1 MSSQQDVLQNGS
13 PPSIPQQP
21 YQQFQQS
28 DIFPSQ
34 LQQQQQQQQPL
45 PEQSLQPSHT
55 PHVSPPLSH
64 MFQPELDP
72 QPSLPISI
80 QVPVAALA
88 QSQVDITPM
97 DVLNPQLQQHQ
108 LHHQQQ
114 QQQQQLPPPLVQ
126 DFQLQ
131 PSPFNHD
138 HSIPTLDSIDQPHQL
153 LPSSSTASIPST
165 SHAPSPPL
173 PGMPAAPSY
182 VIGSSSLASAL
193 DSMAAS
199 RSRSG
204 SSASPGILNGQSPDH
219 SFSSTGSGPPTSD
232 LSLTFTPGFEH
243 ILQQSKENSP
253 DVPADSHL
261 LVLGDMLKKI
271 AQTASSGSEACEL
284 GQSNDAAEI
293 VDLLKKNVL
302 LIAELVDSLNLSD
315 PSGPSSAISSPPPRS
330 RQPPALI
337 SAPMDPPQQ
346 NLLNQQPTFSA
357 PLSTAS
363 SETNL
368 AVIDPSDMSR
378 KRCASSVA
386 GDRAMKAPKLEP
398 QDDII
403 LQNPP
408 PPVVGI
414 QSLPPPSVLPA
425 SASVVG
431 SFPFPQATIPPIA
444 SNVEQQPSL
453 PPSVPA
459 SRPQSPS
466 RMAHPSMNM
475 LSDFQHANPTI
486 APVAMHTPLPF
497 PPIDPLQ
504 TIPQS
509 ANEFVPVAAPPLAPA
524 SVNPVPVSP
533 PSAAGFGPGPGLTSP
548 SWPDARPAGMSRH
561 QHTLSGNSGLP
572 GGIVVPHSAM
582 AVTNGA
588 QSLVYPPGP
597 SVSTASGVVVG
608 PPSFAS
614 PTRATH
620 QQQQQPT
627 VMPVGSVNVS
637 VPVTVPVPVPV
648 PSSLVSIRSSRS
660 SSLSHPNPFA
670 FSHPG
675 GDIVS
680 GPSVVSSSV
689 AAAIYESMQPS
700 RPSTSGLYSTRPSSP
715 DYENDADGEGDSDD
729 GEGSYEGHH
738 HQQFS
743 QQQQHQMALQHS
755 PPIAFGMVEDLKPGD
770 PGMEGIVASSSSS
783 SGQSGPGGVRR
794 MSRTSPPSEGAGGS
808 HVNEVP
814 AEYRAEVERIFFEFL
829 IKTCSN
835 LDATDAKGEPIHQTL
850 MAKKMQ
856 RLDESP
862 DFRPFKFRIQ
872 AFTNAFLEELAR
884 QGYPEEKIPM
894 KKIRNFLWNQP
905 YISRFNE
912 EGKKSKSKGNHIW
925 HVDAKKTEG
934 GWMFRPFQRRLA
946 GAPPGVAYVG
956 LRWTWTPRIW
966 DPQASRTNMPVT
978 YSSQSLPG
986 WLSWKDDVLSGI
998 PPHDAQSCDVT
1009 VEARFMQDGKEE
1021 VLTHTVHIS
1030 IAPMAAVDASFAPS
1044 RRPSLV
1050 GDVQLPRR
1058 VMSDTVLPQTNP
1070 TRFVPS
1076 LKSPHPSHSS

>member
-1 MSSQQDVLQNGS
+1 MCLQ
-13 PPSIPQQP
+13 IRI
-21 YQQFQQS
+21 Y
-28 DIFPSQ
+28 
-34 LQQQQQQQQPL
+34 
-45 PEQSLQPSHT
+45 
-55 PHVSPPLSH
+55 
-64 MFQPELDP
+64 
-72 QPSLPISI
+72 
-80 QVPVAALA
+80 
-88 QSQVDITPM
+88 
-97 DVLNPQLQQHQ
+97 
-108 LHHQQQ
+108 
-114 QQQQQLPPPLVQ
+114 
-126 DFQLQ
+126 
-131 PSPFNHD
+131 
-138 HSIPTLDSIDQPHQL
+138 
-153 LPSSSTASIPST
+153 SSSVTCSKSEYPIDLVILLFFDKF
-165 SHAPSPPL
+165 SPRPW
-173 PGMPAAPSY
+173 
-182 VIGSSSLASAL
+182 
-193 DSMAAS
+193 
-199 RSRSG
+199 
-204 SSASPGILNGQSPDH
+204 
-219 SFSSTGSGPPTSD
+219 GP
-232 LSLTFTPGFEH
+232 H
-243 ILQQSKENSP
+243 
-253 DVPADSHL
+253 HR
-261 LVLGDMLKKI
+261 I

-835 LDATDAKGEPIHQTL
+835 CEFSPVPFLSMFTHCICQWMLRMPRANRFIRRSWRRRCNGWTSRLILDLSSSGFKRLL
-850 MAKKMQ
+850 MRFWRRSAHASKVLSI
-856 RLDESP
+856 RLLKLSC
-862 DFRPFKFRIQ
+862 IVQ
-872 AFTNAFLEELAR
+872 LAR

-894 KKIRNFLWNQP
+894 KKVCLRLLTGHFSTLLFLW
-905 YISRFNE
+905 
-912 EGKKSKSKGNHIW
+912 
-925 HVDAKKTEG
+925 
-934 GWMFRPFQRRLA
+934 
-946 GAPPGVAYVG
+946 
-956 LRWTWTPRIW
+956 
-966 DPQASRTNMPVT
+966 
-978 YSSQSLPG
+978 SS
-986 WLSWKDDVLSGI
+986 
-998 PPHDAQSCDVT
+998 T
-1009 VEARFMQDGKEE
+1009 
-1021 VLTHTVHIS
+1021 LTS
-1030 IAPMAAVDASFAPS
+1030 ACF
-1044 RRPSLV
+1044 
-1050 GDVQLPRR
+1050 LPRPY
-1058 VMSDTVLPQTNP
+1058 LEPLHFYP
-1070 TRFVPS
+1070 T
-1076 LKSPHPSHSS
+1076 